1 MDSIAQKL
9 NLVTQSYAF
18 ESSAFPLAVK
28 PQFHRGSPGWHQHEK
43 FYEIVLVISG
53 EARHICGK
61 RQYNLCPQELLV
73 IEPGTY
79 HNYENISMNY
89 YNILVDFNKLRMPL
103 FDLPHTKGFQ
113 NLFVLSPR
121 SHQQSSGK
129 VLRNFLD
136 VGQFSN
142 CVALLKKM
150 YALQTSHADGYQMAM
165 FSAFSEFLQI
175 VCRAGEH
182 IAGNPEISHSM
193 PQSVVVGLAME
204 LARHCQNSWSVEKMC
219 KLSGMSRSTLFR
231 EFKKHYNIT
240 PVQFLTGQRLRKA
253 CALLRESD
261 MNMEAVATTCG
272 FANGSY
278 FATVFKEHFK
288 ISPLKFRQNSN
299 IPLPELLQNID

>member
-1 MDSIAQKL
+1 MQIEKRSD
-9 NLVTQSYAF
+9 LVTFSYAF
-18 ESSAFPLAVK
+18 ETSSFPLAVK
-28 PQFHRGSPGWHQHEK
+28 PQFHRGSPGWHQHES
-43 FYEIVLVISG
+43 FYEIVLIVSG

-61 RQYNLCPQELLV
+61 RQYTLCPQELLI

-79 HNYENISMNY
+79 HNYENCDFDY

-136 VGQFSN
+136 VGQFSD

-150 YALQTSHADGYQMAM
+150 HALQTSHAEGYQMAM
-165 FSAFSEFLQI
+165 VSAFSEFLQI
-175 VCRAGEH
+175 ICRT
-182 IAGNPEISHSM
+182 GNHTSGDSEISHS
-193 PQSVVVGLAME
+193 QSPSVAELAMSM
-204 LARHCQNSWSVEKMC
+204 ARHCQNSWPVEKMC
-219 KLSGMSRSTLFR
+219 KISGMSRPTMFR
-231 EFKKHYNIT
+231 EFKKYYNTT
-240 PVQFLTGQRLRKA
+240 PVKFLTCQRLRKA

-261 MNMEAVATTCG
+261 MNLEAVATACG

-278 FATVFKEHFK
+278 FATVFKDHFK
-288 ISPLKFRQNSN
+288 VSPLKYRQDSS

>member
-1 MDSIAQKL
+1 MQIEKRSD
-9 NLVTQSYAF
+9 LVTFSYAF
-18 ESSAFPLAVK
+18 ETSSFPLAVK
-28 PQFHRGSPGWHQHEK
+28 PQFHRGSPGWHQHES
-43 FYEIVLVISG
+43 FYEIVLIVSG

-61 RQYNLCPQELLV
+61 RQYTLCPQELLI

-79 HNYENISMNY
+79 HNYENCDFDY

-121 SHQQSSGK
+121 SHQQSTGK

-136 VGQFSN
+136 VGQFSD

-150 YALQTSHADGYQMAM
+150 HALQTSHAEGYQMAM

-175 VCRAGEH
+175 ICRAGEH
-182 IAGNPEISHSM
+182 TAGTPAISHT
-193 PQSVVVGLAME
+193 QTQRAVVGLAME
-204 LARHCQNSWSVEKMC
+204 MARHCQNSWTVEKMC
-219 KLSGMSRSTLFR
+219 KSSNMSRPTLFR
-231 EFKKHYNIT
+231 NFKKYYNTT
-240 PVQFLTGQRLRKA
+240 PVKFLTCQRLRKA

-261 MNMEAVATTCG
+261 MNLEAVATACG

-278 FATVFKEHFK
+278 FATVFKDNFK
-288 ISPLKFRQNSN
+288 VSPLKYRQDSS